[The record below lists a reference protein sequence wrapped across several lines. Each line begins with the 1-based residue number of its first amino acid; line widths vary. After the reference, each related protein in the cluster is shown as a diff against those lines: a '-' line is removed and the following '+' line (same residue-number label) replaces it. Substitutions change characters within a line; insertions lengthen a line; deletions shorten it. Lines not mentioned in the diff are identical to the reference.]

1 MNFNILIKNIE
12 YTHSAFFKQT
22 ASAVNV
28 NLTLRNWFIGLY
40 IVEFEQNGTERAEY
54 GLKLLFNISKRIN
67 IKGLSETNLKLCRKF
82 YKVYPGLFS
91 ILPNKLVK
99 NLPLEISQLSTDI
112 LLNPEYGLISQ
123 SSTDKLK
130 SDNNK
135 HVITLLTQTSFTHFV
150 ELIAIEDSLQRKFYE
165 LLIIN
170 TTPSVKELKRQID
183 TLAFQRVGL
192 SENTKIALSQLQAKI
207 TPALPVDIIKSHY
220 FLEFL
225 SFNKHELI
233 EENELEQ
240 ALISHLQKF
249 ILELGNGFCFEARQK
264 RILIGEKYYFV
275 DLVFYHRILKCH
287 VLIELKVDAFKHH
300 NASQL
305 NTYLNFYKKEI
316 KQETDNLPIGILLVA
331 DKDNALVEYATAG
344 MDENLFISKYLL
356 QLPDKEKLEAFLTNE
371 LRKL

>member
-170 TTPSVKELKRQID
+170 TTPSVKELKRQI
-183 TLAFQRVGL
+183 
-192 SENTKIALSQLQAKI
+192 
-207 TPALPVDIIKSHY
+207 
-220 FLEFL
+220 
-225 SFNKHELI
+225 
-233 EENELEQ
+233 
-240 ALISHLQKF
+240 
-249 ILELGNGFCFEARQK
+249 
-264 RILIGEKYYFV
+264 
-275 DLVFYHRILKCH
+275 
-287 VLIELKVDAFKHH
+287 ELKVDAFKHH